1 MRLTNII
8 RLYIILKKYQRKE
21 KIVLKN
27 TINLKMKNKKLR
39 IIICLAMILILAIG
53 IIVFIAIKNN
63 NNKNAGKEE
72 YQEKPDMVI
81 KSTGEN
87 PIKLEGFEVTNI
99 DIFKTTETSLEVKAT
114 VVNKSDTPVYGFF
127 IEIGLYDEKGK
138 KVTEIAENHAE
149 EIKPGD
155 SYVLESSVVG
165 LKKAKEITS
174 AKLLKLE
181 KEITSNMEEAF
192 DTNAI
197 KAER

>member
-1 MRLTNII
+1 
-8 RLYIILKKYQRKE
+8 
-21 KIVLKN
+21 
-27 TINLKMKNKKLR
+27 MKNKKLR

>member
-1 MRLTNII
+1 
-8 RLYIILKKYQRKE
+8 
-21 KIVLKN
+21 
-27 TINLKMKNKKLR
+27 MKNKKLR
-39 IIICLAMILILAIG
+39 IIICLAMILILTIG

-87 PIKLEGFEVTNI
+87 PIKLEGFEVTQI
-99 DIFKTTETSLEVKAT
+99 DIFKTTDTSLEVKAT
-114 VVNKSDTPVYGFF
+114 VVNKTDAIVKGFF
-127 IEIGLYDEKGK
+127 IEIGLYDENGK
-138 KVTEIAENHAE
+138 MVTEIAENHAE

-192 DTNAI
+192 DTNTI

>member
-1 MRLTNII
+1 MTNII

-21 KIVLKN
+21 KIVLLN
-27 TINLKMKNKKLR
+27 AINLKMKNKKLR
-39 IIICLAMILILAIG
+39 IIICLSILLILIIG

-114 VVNKSDTPVYGFF
+114 IVNKSDTPVYGFF

-138 KVTEIAENHAE
+138 KVTEIVKNSDEKM
-149 EIKPGD
+149 KPGD

-174 AKLLKLE
+174 AKLISLE
-181 KEITSNMEEAF
+181 KETTSNMEGAF

>member
-1 MRLTNII
+1 
-8 RLYIILKKYQRKE
+8 
-21 KIVLKN
+21 
-27 TINLKMKNKKLR
+27 MKNKKLR

-87 PIKLEGFEVTNI
+87 PIK
-99 DIFKTTETSLEVKAT
+99 AT
-114 VVNKSDTPVYGFF
+114 VVNKTDAIVKGFF
-127 IEIGLYDEKGK
+127 IEIGLYDENGK
-138 KVTEIAENHAE
+138 MVTEIAENHAE

-192 DTNAI
+192 DTNTI